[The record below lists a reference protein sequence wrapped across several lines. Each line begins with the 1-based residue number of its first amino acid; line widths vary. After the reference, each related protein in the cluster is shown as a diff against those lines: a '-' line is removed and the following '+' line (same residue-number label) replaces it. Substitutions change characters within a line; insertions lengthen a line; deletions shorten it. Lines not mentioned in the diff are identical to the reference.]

1 MIDTTNEPSDAN
13 TLRQKA
19 LARWDNEGGA
29 GPDGPQKHDPSS
41 SIIDDMPPPTDAEL
55 VQLRARVIALENLMI
70 TLLAET
76 SDTQRDLAR
85 DMAAY
90 ISPRP
95 GSTRH
100 PLTIHAAR
108 QMLTMIERAE
118 HFRGTMPTDGKP
130 V

>member
-1 MIDTTNEPSDAN
+1 MIEPSDAA

-29 GPDGPQKHDPSS
+29 GPDGPQKHDLSS
-41 SIIDDMPPPTDAEL
+41 SVIDDMPPPTDAEL
-55 VQLRARVIALENLMI
+55 VQLRVRVIALENLMI
-70 TLLAET
+70 ALLVET
-76 SDTQRDLAR
+76 SDAQRNLAR

-100 PLTIHAAR
+100 PLTIHAAH

-118 HFRGTMPTDGKP
+118 HFRDTMQTGGKS